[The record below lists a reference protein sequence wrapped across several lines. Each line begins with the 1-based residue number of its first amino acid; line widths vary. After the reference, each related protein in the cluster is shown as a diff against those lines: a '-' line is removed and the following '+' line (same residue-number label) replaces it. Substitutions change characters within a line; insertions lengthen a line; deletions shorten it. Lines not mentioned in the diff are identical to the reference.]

1 MNEATVIYPPNPK
14 LKYANV
20 NPFDAETKAMFYAE
34 AAKNSFDHALAV
46 AKAISSR
53 HSKDFEI
60 KYEKD
65 KQIPH
70 RERIY
75 LS

>member
-1 MNEATVIYPPNPK
+1 MNEATGIYPPNPK

-20 NPFDAETKAMFYAE
+20 NPFYAE
-34 AAKNSFDHALAV
+34 AAKNSFDQALAV
-46 AKAISSR
+46 AKAIFSR